1 MAMRVIG
8 IFALLLVGTFGL
20 RAQNSGQPLYRIT
33 VVSRTID
40 AINYGHRS
48 EPTKIGFRGTV
59 LLPDARGEATVQ
71 SKRGAVE
78 IMADFSHLQEPSLYG
93 PQFLTYVL
101 WAISPEGR
109 PVNLGELVPNHANKG
124 KLNVTTDLQAFALLV
139 TAEPYFSVTVPSDV
153 VVMENVL
160 RPETV
165 GQVQQVNVKYEL
177 MPRNAYTFDKS
188 ARPANEGRPM
198 VSMDEY
204 ESLSA
209 LYQAQNALQN
219 AKYVGADQYA
229 ADTYA
234 KADGLYRQAQSYQSQ
249 KGSSRQVVT
258 TAREATQAAEDA
270 RIITLK
276 RQQAAGGPSQ

>member
-1 MAMRVIG
+1 
-8 IFALLLVGTFGL
+8 
-20 RAQNSGQPLYRIT
+20 
-33 VVSRTID
+33 
-40 AINYGHRS
+40 
-48 EPTKIGFRGTV
+48 
-59 LLPDARGEATVQ
+59 
-71 SKRGAVE
+71 
-78 IMADFSHLQEPSLYG
+78 
-93 PQFLTYVL
+93 
-101 WAISPEGR
+101 
-109 PVNLGELVPNHANKG
+109 
-124 KLNVTTDLQAFALLV
+124 
-139 TAEPYFSVTVPSDV
+139 
-153 VVMENVL
+153 
-160 RPETV
+160 
-165 GQVQQVNVKYEL
+165 
-177 MPRNAYTFDKS
+177 
-188 ARPANEGRPM
+188 M